1 MAKLA
6 LLYEALGV
14 DELSLTDTNLQV
26 CTEATARRVDRPNL
40 CYSHEAG

>member
-14 DELSLTDTNLQV
+14 DELSLTNLQV